1 MEENATNSK
10 KHWSQEDMRML
21 FNDFNK
27 KLTDDYCEQKYGRPL
42 SACKHR
48 MKKLVKFA
56 LEYPKLNQKNRD
68 LNQRV
73 IELNIKIQELQNE
86 NVEETETETE
96 TETENVENYPNLQV
110 DSDIETDIEER
121 DEDMDINENI
131 DNNELHKLMLIK
143 MFNKYINNITNEQ
156 TLKMADYL
164 LKNINDV

>member
-42 SACKHR
+42 SACKDR
-48 MKKLVKFA
+48 IKKLVKFA

-96 TETENVENYPNLQV
+96 NVENYSNLQV
-110 DSDIETDIEER
+110 ESDIETDVEER

-131 DNNELHKLMLIK
+131 DNDELHKIMLIK

-156 TLKMADYL
+156 TLKMVDYL